1 MALNS
6 NDDNRMQSID
16 SIETHAHEMSKDK
29 VSKKKS
35 NKM

>member
-6 NDDNRMQSID
+6 NDDNRMQSIG
-16 SIETHAHEMSKDK
+16 SIETHAYEMSKDI

-35 NKM
+35 KKM